1 MATILLSAVGAAA
14 GAGFGGTVLG
24 LSGAVVGR
32 AVGAT
37 LGRVIDQRL
46 MGSGSEAVETGRVER
61 FRLTGA
67 SEGTAVPQV
76 YGRMRVAGQVIWA
89 TQFVETSITT
99 GGGGGGKGAPKAA
112 PAARVTSYSY
122 SVSFAVALCEGEIS
136 TIGRIWADGI
146 EIDRDSVNLRVYRGT
161 QAQMPDPKIE
171 AVEGLGNAPAYRGI
185 AYVVLESLDIG
196 RFGNRVPQMTFEV
209 VRPAQGRFA
218 QTTTDLT
225 RAVRAVA
232 MMPGTGEY
240 ALATTALYYD
250 DGPGLARSAN
260 VNSPSG
266 KSDFVTSLRQMR
278 GEMPNVGSVSLIVS
292 WFGDD
297 LRCGSCE
304 VAPKVEQNV
313 QDAAGMAWRAGG
325 ISRGQA
331 QVIAK
336 DAGRSIYGGTPSDRS
351 VVEAIQA
358 VRAGGQEV
366 MFYPFILMDQT
377 VGNGRADPF
386 TGAADQPILPWRG
399 RITLSTA
406 PGRAGS
412 PDRTAVAAAEVAAFF
427 GSTQVSDFVF
437 SKGVLT
443 YSGPAEWRYRRFIL
457 HYAYLCAAA
466 GGVDAF
472 CIGSE
477 MRGLTHIR
485 GAGDSFP
492 AVAALRQL
500 AAEVR
505 AILGP
510 NTKISYAAD
519 WSEYFGLHSDGNVY
533 FHLDPLWADDNIDFI
548 GIDNYMPLSDWR
560 DDEDHSDVDFL
571 SIYNLEYLAG
581 NVMGGEGY
589 DWYYDSDEGE
599 AAQRRLPIEDGAYG
613 EPWVYRYKDLKNW
626 WLNPHHNRI
635 DGKRLLASTDWV
647 PQSKPFR
654 FTEYGCAAI
663 DKGTN
668 EPNKFLDP
676 KSSES
681 SLPKQSNG
689 LRDDTIQMQYLR
701 AMTQAWALPVNNP
714 VSAIYGGEMVDMSRA
729 HAWAWDARP
738 FPQFPNN
745 LAIWSDGDNY
755 SRGHWLTGRGTNLPL
770 ALVVAEICERSG
782 LKDFDVSRL
791 YGVVRGFAPDG
802 VGTARAALQ
811 PLMLAYGFE
820 TVEREGILQFQMRGN
835 QRAVAVD
842 RSCLVET
849 TALEGVLETLR
860 TPEAETAG
868 RVRLTFIEAEADFGN
883 RQVEAIFPDEEIF
896 GVSQG
901 DMALALTDAEG
912 RSIAERWL
920 SEARVSRDTA
930 RFALPRSLAK
940 FGAGDV
946 IDLDGKLYRI
956 DRVEQSDSALIEA
969 VRTER
974 QVYTPSDAV
983 DTRRQVN
990 PFVPAA
996 PVFPLFLDLPLLT
1009 GEEVEH
1015 APHIAITARPWP
1027 QSVGVW
1033 SAVTDAGYSI
1043 NRVIT
1048 QPAVLGVT
1056 QTPLGAA
1063 KSDLWDRSAP
1073 LRVKLSNGELSSAAQ
1088 LDLLAGANA
1097 FAIGDGSADN
1107 WEVVQFRD
1115 ISLVAPDIYDLGQ
1128 ALRGQVGTDG
1138 VMPDVWPPGSF
1149 IVLLDASL
1157 IQLDVALSAR
1167 GLDRHYRIGTLARG
1181 VDDPSVIHK
1190 VEAFVGNGLRPY
1202 APAHLRARPLDNGDL
1217 DIGWTRRTRIDGDSW
1232 EAFEV
1237 PLGEAREQYLLR
1249 VVKGGTVV
1257 REITVGQPSWGYSVA
1272 MQAVDSGEKLMVA
1285 QLSDRFGHGP
1295 FATLSLLP

>member
-1 MATILLSAVGAAA
+1 
-14 GAGFGGTVLG
+14 
-24 LSGAVVGR
+24 
-32 AVGAT
+32 
-37 LGRVIDQRL
+37 
-46 MGSGSEAVETGRVER
+46 
-61 FRLTGA
+61 
-67 SEGTAVPQV
+67 
-76 YGRMRVAGQVIWA
+76 MRVAGQVIWA
-89 TQFVETSITT
+89 TQFVENPTTT
-99 GGGGGGKGAPKAA
+99 GGGGGGKGAPKTA
-112 PAARVTSYSY
+112 PAARVTTYSY

-136 TIGRIWADGI
+136 TVGRIWADGI
-146 EIDRDSVNLRVYRGT
+146 EIDRDSINLRVYRGT
-161 QAQMPDPKIE
+161 ETQLPDPKIE

-196 RFGNRVPQMTFEV
+196 RFVNRVPQMTFEV
-209 VRPAQGRFA
+209 VRPAQGDYA

-240 ALATTALYYD
+240 ALATTALYYN

-266 KSDFVTSLRQMR
+266 KADFVTSLRQMR
-278 GEMPNVGSVSLIVS
+278 GEIPNVGSVSLIVS

-297 LRCGSCE
+297 LRCGACQ
-304 VAPKVEQNV
+304 VMPKVEQNL
-313 QDAAGMAWRAGG
+313 QDAQGMLWRAGG
-325 ISRGQA
+325 ITRGQA
-331 QVIAK
+331 QIIVK
-336 DAGRSIYGGTPSDRS
+336 DAGRSVYGGTPSDMS
-351 VVEAIQA
+351 VIQSIQA

-366 MFYPFILMDQT
+366 MFYPFILMDQMA
-377 VGNGRADPF
+377 GNGRTDPY
-386 TGAADQPILPWRG
+386 TGAADQAVLPWRG

-406 PGRAGS
+406 PGRADS
-412 PDRTAVAAAEVAAFF
+412 PDRTGAAVAEVAAFF
-427 GSTQVSDFVF
+427 GTAQVSHFTLSGGLV
-437 SKGVLT
+437 S

-457 HYAYLCAAA
+457 HYAYLCVAA

-492 AVAALRQL
+492 AVIALRQL

-519 WSEYFGLHSDGNVY
+519 WSEYFGLQADGNVY
-533 FHLDPLWADDNIDFI
+533 FHLDPLWADTNIDFI

-560 DDEDHSDVDFL
+560 DADDHADIAFS
-571 SIYNLEYLAG
+571 SIYNLDYLRG

-589 DWYYDSDEGE
+589 DWYYDSAEGE
-599 AAQRRLPIEDGAYG
+599 AAQRRLPIEDGAYD

-635 DGKRLLASTDWV
+635 SGQRQLVSTDWV

-663 DKGTN
+663 NMGTN

-701 AMTQAWALPVNNP
+701 AMTQAWALPANNP
-714 VSAIYGGEMVDMSRA
+714 TSMIYGGAMVDMSRA

-738 FPQFPNN
+738 FPQFPNT

-755 SRGHWLTGRGTNLPL
+755 SRGHWLTGRGTNVPL

-782 LKDFDVSRL
+782 LADFDVSRL

-820 TVEREGILQFQMRGN
+820 AVERDGILLFQMRGD

-842 RSCLVET
+842 PARLVET
-849 TALEGVLETLR
+849 TALEGTLETMR

-883 RQVEAIFPDEEIF
+883 RQVEAIFPDEESF

-901 DMALALTDAEG
+901 DVALALTDGEG

-930 RFALPRSLAK
+930 RFALPRSMAHL
-940 FGAGDV
+940 GAGDV
-946 IDLDGKLYRI
+946 VGLAGQTYRI
-956 DRVEQSDSALIEA
+956 DRVEQSESALIEA

-974 QVYTPSDAV
+974 QVYTPADTV
-983 DTRRQVN
+983 ETRRQVN

-1015 APHIAITARPWP
+1015 APHIAVTARPWP

-1033 SAVTDAGYSI
+1033 IAVTDAGYNI

-1048 QPAVLGVT
+1048 RPAVLGIT
-1056 QTPLGAA
+1056 QSPLGAA
-1063 KSDLWDRSAP
+1063 QPDLWDRAAP
-1073 LRVKLSNGELSSAAQ
+1073 LRVKLSNGELSSAVQ

-1097 FAIGDGSADN
+1097 FAIGDGSSDN

-1115 ISLVAPDIYDLGQ
+1115 VALIAPDIYDLGH
-1128 ALRGQVGTDG
+1128 ALRGQVGTNG
-1138 VMPDVWPPGSF
+1138 AMPAVWPPGSF
-1149 IVLLDASL
+1149 VVLLEPSL
-1157 IQLDVALSAR
+1157 TQIDVALSAR
-1167 GLDRHYRIGTLARG
+1167 GSARNYRIGTLARG
-1181 VDDPSVIHK
+1181 VDDPSVIHRA
-1190 VEAFVGNGLRPY
+1190 EAFSGIGLRPY
-1202 APAHLRARPLDNGDL
+1202 SPAHLKVKALASGDL
-1217 DIGWTRRTRIDGDSW
+1217 MVGWTRRTRIDGDNW
-1232 EAFEV
+1232 AAFEV
-1237 PLGEAREQYLLR
+1237 PLGETQEQYLLR
-1249 VVKGGTVV
+1249 IVRAGSVV
-1257 REITVGQPSWGYSVA
+1257 REVTVAHPNWIYAAG
-1272 MQAVDSGEKLMVA
+1272 MKAVDAGETLLVA
-1285 QLSDRFGHGP
+1285 QLSDRFGPGP
-1295 FATLSLLP
+1295 FAELPLV